1 MKIEKSC
8 KTVLNF
14 GGNVYSNTYVSGY
27 SGTVEIDVSEADVHG
42 VDQKFELYLPIDKAR
57 MLAKELVGD
66 LESYD
71 KEVAERAEEEARE
84 KEEAEA

>member
-14 GGNVYSNTYVSGY
+14 GSGVYTNTYVSSYAGN
-27 SGTVEIDVSEADVHG
+27 VEIDISEADVNG
-42 VDQKFELYLPIDKAR
+42 VDQKFEMYLPIDKAR
-57 MLAKELVGD
+57 MLAKELMGD

-71 KEVAERAEEEARE
+71 KERAAQEARE

>member
-1 MKIEKSC
+1 MKIEKSS

-14 GGNVYSNTYVSGY
+14 GGNVYTNTYVSSY
-27 SGTVEIDVSEADVHG
+27 AGTVEIDVSEVDVEG
-42 VDQKFELYLPIDKAR
+42 VNQSFELYLPIEKAR
-57 MLAKELVGD
+57 ALAKELVGD
-66 LESYD
+66 LEGYD

>member
-14 GGNVYSNTYVSGY
+14 GSGVYTNTYVSSYAGN
-27 SGTVEIDVSEADVHG
+27 VEIDVSEVDVHG

-71 KEVAERAEEEARE
+71 KEVAQRAEEEARE